1 MWNKAYGLE
10 TANSEGDSPAFHWG
24 ECVRPQHLTQTKC
37 EQICARKR
45 EITPAHSKP
54 LALRWCQTQRILHS
68 HARKETEW
76 CMYGERE
83 VEEVGRGERKKK
95 RKSKKNIWQVDL
107 QLWWNVSNAARA
119 GAAAV
124 SVLNRRPD
132 SAGRVAGGGLELG
145 GGGHKMALWLLLSSL
160 NKQIKI
166 PLKEG

>member
-95 RKSKKNIWQVDL
+95 KKIKEKYLASRFTTVVKCFQCCSGRSGSSKCFEPEAWQRRKGGRGGAGVGRGGAQNGFMTLVIKSK
-107 QLWWNVSNAARA
+107 
-119 GAAAV
+119 
-124 SVLNRRPD
+124 
-132 SAGRVAGGGLELG
+132 
-145 GGGHKMALWLLLSSL
+145 
-160 NKQIKI
+160 
-166 PLKEG
+166 